1 MGQRTKRG
9 HLLLRWPSI
18 FFVKDLARFVPA
30 AELWVSNFFTLYLE
44 KVIKQFSLQAL
55 PTGWRYFK
63 LKNKHKKMKQ
73 EGRQNYPLVGTKAHK
88 PFTEFL
94 LGHSQLS
101 HPRLRQGLGWQL
113 LETP

>member
-9 HLLLRWPSI
+9 HLLLTEVGSGEPPFCNPRWPSI

-101 HPRLRQGLGWQL
+101 HP
-113 LETP
+113 